1 MDVAQDISA
10 DAAPPFRVD
19 LEPPKMMTVKE
30 EMAITRRAIE
40 RNPGSH
46 EFRFRLARLHYT
58 LDQFDEA
65 IDLLDALSRE
75 GDDFR
80 AVHLLGGALMAR
92 ENLEDTLR
100 ARHVEERAA
109 DIALNASERARA
121 LAALGKVQIRLSE
134 FDTARKTLEAALET
148 NINNKDAYKRLA
160 MLDFQ
165 SDRNEAAL
173 EYADEM
179 VSRGVAHARVLGIRP
194 LALARLGRTE
204 EAREA
209 FGFDTY
215 LHQAILPP
223 PPGWDTIEAFNRDL
237 AAELMTHPGIR
248 YERYGVASANS
259 WRIDEPCLERS
270 KMVPLLQQ
278 LIKREAEN
286 YVASLGDRSDAWLGQ
301 RKRSGFL
308 HHWSVITDGDGF
320 EEWHVHQNGWLSGA
334 YYVDIPDFIVSG
346 EGPGGCVAFGL
357 PEGIVG
363 DEPHEKFGTRMF
375 RPRSGLVMMFPSHS
389 FHRTYAHRGDKRRIC
404 LAFDIAP
411 HDETAA

>member
-1 MDVAQDISA
+1 
-10 DAAPPFRVD
+10 
-19 LEPPKMMTVKE
+19 MMTVKE
-30 EMAITRRAIE
+30 EIAITQRAIE
-40 RNPGSH
+40 RNPGSQQ
-46 EFRFRLARLHYT
+46 FRFRLARLRFT

-65 IDLLDALSRE
+65 IDLLETLSRE
-75 GDDFR
+75 GDDFET
-80 AVHLLGGALMAR
+80 VHLLGGALLAR
-92 ENLEDTLR
+92 ENREDTVK
-100 ARHVEERAA
+100 ARHLEERAS
-109 DIALNASERARA
+109 DIAVNASQRARS
-121 LAALGKVQIRLSE
+121 LAALGKAQIRLSE
-134 FDTARKTLEAALET
+134 FDIARKTLGAALET
-148 NINNKDAYKRLA
+148 NIHNKDAYKRLA
-160 MLDFQ
+160 MLDFEMG
-165 SDRNEAAL
+165 RTELAL
-173 EYADEM
+173 EHAEDM
-179 VSRGVAHARVLGIRP
+179 VARGVTHARVLGIRP

-223 PPGWDTIEAFNRDL
+223 PPGWETIEAFNLDL
-237 AAELMTHPGIR
+237 ATELMTHPGIR

-286 YVASLGDRSDAWLGQ
+286 YVASLGERDDAWLGQ
-301 RKRSGFL
+301 RKSSGFL

-334 YYVDIPDFIVSG
+334 YYVDVPDFIVSG
-346 EGPGGCVAFGL
+346 EGRGGCVSFGL

-363 DEPHEKFGTRMF
+363 KEPHEKFGMRMF

-389 FHRTYAHRGDKRRIC
+389 FHRTYAHRGNKRRIC
-404 LAFDIAP
+404 LAFDIVP
-411 HDETAA
+411 HETAAN